1 MNNGTYF
8 ECLPGELNY
17 IIWSDVIKSNKIN
30 SNNCHLWKE
39 FLTEELV
46 DYVYKTGVIHQI
58 NEFRNLGIA
67 HFVSVK
73 KFCDKQQKTNSGINI
88 NNFIVP
94 LYKKS
99 HYPSLVSNKE
109 HYHMFRNRNYDYL
122 YMLYSLV
129 FNQHQC
135 PTHAAADRDG
145 IERVLFH

>member
-8 ECLPGELNY
+8 ECLPRELNY
-17 IIWSDVIKSNKIN
+17 IIWSDVIKSNKID

-73 KFCDKQQKTNSGINI
+73 KFCDKHQKTNSGINI
-88 NNFIVP
+88 NNFITI
-94 LYKKS
+94 Y
-99 HYPSLVSNKE
+99 
-109 HYHMFRNRNYDYL
+109 
-122 YMLYSLV
+122 
-129 FNQHQC
+129 
-135 PTHAAADRDG
+135 
-145 IERVLFH
+145 